1 MGCKNSIIK
10 MKNSPISKPIEV
22 VAAII
27 QKDDKFLI
35 TKRLKKSHLG
45 HCWEF
50 PGGKMEPNETVGEC
64 IIRECREEIDVEIKP
79 IRKIKEL
86 THSYP
91 EITVHLHFML
101 CELISGVPK
110 AIECADLKWATAS
123 QLSEYEFPEADM
135 EIIHTL
141 LKSPHKKYQ

>member
-1 MGCKNSIIK
+1 MQNSF
-10 MKNSPISKPIEV
+10 PSKPIEV

-27 QKDDKFLI
+27 QKNDKFLI

-50 PGGKMEPNETVGEC
+50 PGGKMEPNETVEEC
-64 IIRECREEIDVEIKP
+64 IIRECKEEINVEVKP

-110 AIECADLKWATAS
+110 AIECADLKWAS
-123 QLSEYEFPEADM
+123 PIELSEYEFPEADK
-135 EIIHTL
+135 EIVHTL
-141 LKSPHKKYQ
+141 VKSSLKKYQ